1 MPIKVLDKATIDQ
14 IAAGEVVE
22 RPASVVKELVENALD
37 AGATQISVEIR
48 GGGIGLIRV
57 TDNGSG
63 IPSEEATLAFE
74 RHATSKINSSKDLQ
88 NISSLGFRGEA
99 LPSIAAVA
107 EVEMVTGADGEPS
120 GTFISLEGGVIIQ
133 QKGQARTRGT
143 TITVRNLFRRVPARL
158 KFLKSLA
165 TETGHVANVVSQYA
179 LAYPEVAFS
188 LAVDGRESLRT
199 SGRGRLLDAIIDV
212 YGVETAGKMMPVEG
226 EQEIW
231 RSSSA
236 QEQDTRIKVAGMVG
250 SPELGRTGRGYLSFF
265 VNRRWVSSRLL
276 TVAVEEAYSGLL
288 MTGKHPIAVIDISIP
303 ASEVDVNIHPA
314 KSEVKFRNDGDVFR
328 AVQRAVRHSLV
339 AQMPVPRIDD
349 VAAPY
354 RATPSPHAL
363 EQLWGRPASDA
374 KSTPAEEAA
383 PLLVASLPVLRV
395 VGQVMSRYIVAEG
408 PDGLYLIDQHA
419 AHERIR
425 FDRLLR
431 QREMKKPEVQGLL
444 EPSTLEVTPR
454 QDAVMRSCVEYLM
467 DFGFALES
475 FGERTYLVRTVPAL
489 VAGDDWPSM
498 LKELL
503 DALSGEEKSQWE
515 EKIVASIACHG
526 AIKSGQTLSD
536 DEMRALVRQ
545 LEQTASPHTC
555 PHGRPTVIR
564 LSAAQLEREFGRG

>member
-314 KSEVKFRNDGDVFR
+314 KSEVKFHNDGDVFR

-454 QDAVMRSCVEYLM
+454 QDAVMRSCLEYLM